1 MRITHSLWT
10 KPMLHNRWF
19 VENQLEPSIWL
30 YALSFLYAKEVAD
43 KVILHAD
50 DLGMKYLDAIP
61 YDEVYPTLNQISDV
75 HQKWWAMG
83 KVIALENEPINSV
96 HIDGDVFLRNPK
108 LIREKFM
115 MQGFD
120 MVCQMV
126 ERGHLFSGGYE
137 PQLDYFDHAL
147 RNVEVR
153 GYGWCDY
160 ALNCGV
166 LGFRKKS
173 LKNEFI
179 KNVKVMIAESSKD
192 HSIMFLLDGQYE
204 PNIIV
209 EQYML
214 AGLAELTRSKIQ
226 FILDPVE
233 VDQQQSLNQVA
244 NELGYIHAWG
254 KTKYQKH
261 IVEIVKEIVKKKSP
275 ETYRNIEEKFKN
287 IEKETETVTI

>member
-1 MRITHSLWT
+1 
-10 KPMLHNRWF
+10 MLYNRWF

-30 YALSFLYAKEVAD
+30 YALSFLYAREVAD
-43 KVILHAD
+43 KVVLHAD
-50 DLGMKYLDAIP
+50 DLGLEYLDVIP

-83 KVIALENEPINSV
+83 KVIALENEPLKSV
-96 HIDGDVFLRNPK
+96 HIDGDVFLRNPE
-108 LIREKFM
+108 LIREKFAM
-115 MQGFD
+115 KGFD

-126 ERGHLFSGGYE
+126 ERGHLFAGGYE
-137 PQLDYFDHAL
+137 PQMKYFDHAL
-147 RNVEVR
+147 RNVVVK

-173 LKNEFI
+173 LRDEFI
-179 KNVKVMIAESSKD
+179 KNVKTMVGESSKD
-192 HSIMFLLDGQYE
+192 HSIMFLMDGKYE

-214 AGLAELTRSKIQ
+214 AGLAELTKSKIQ
-226 FILDPVE
+226 FILDPIA
-233 VDQQQSLNQVA
+233 VDKQQSLNQVA

-254 KTKYQKH
+254 KTKYKDH
-261 IVEIVKEIVKKKSP
+261 IVDIVKQIVRKKSP
-275 ETYRNIEEKFKN
+275 EIYSNIEVKFKN
-287 IEKETETVTI
+287 IEKETEIVTI